1 MTVSFGNFFF
11 FFFKFFFFFFFF
23 YFFFFF
29 FCILLIFF
37 CSGKTDHFTNFAILL
52 GADIGDG
59 CDDGEKVDEVIAWLS
74 LAVIIL
80 IIIAVVIIELHTRR
94 RIAKMNK
101 DIKSGKRR
109 PPQRASSRSVR
120 SALLNNN

>member
-1 MTVSFGNFFF
+1 M
-11 FFFKFFFFFFFF
+11 
-23 YFFFFF
+23 
-29 FCILLIFF
+29 
-37 CSGKTDHFTNFAILL
+37 L

-80 IIIAVVIIELHTRR
+80 AIIVIIIAVVIIELHTRR

-120 SALLNNN
+120 SALLNNNST